1 MGLIENDND
10 GGYVLYD
17 NGENAIAK
25 PKEIDSKLPST
36 NGQFESGYQ
45 LHIEFDSV
53 NERDDSES
61 GVLPAWLNSKIT
73 IAETDDHTSDLAK
86 LLRSAGV
93 LEDTVS
99 ELVAGNEAAIEKV
112 VSGKARYEVESEEEN
127 LELMKAVSKS
137 ISDRVFRVGTKQNKN
152 GEYSKV
158 DDVYGAADRDPFS
171 SEEFEESEEESD
183 ESAEEGVLFDEGDEP
198 ETEDGDEFVEA

>member
-1 MGLIENDND
+1 MGLIENDNS
-10 GGYVLYD
+10 GGYILYD
-17 NGENAIAK
+17 NGDNAIVK
-25 PKEIDSKLPST
+25 PKEIDSKKPSK

-53 NERDDSES
+53 KERDHSEA

-93 LEDTVS
+93 LEETVS
-99 ELVAGNEAAIEKV
+99 ELVGGNEASVEKV
-112 VSGKARYEVESEEEN
+112 VSGSSRYEVESDEEN

-137 ISDRVFRVGTKQNKN
+137 ISGKVFRVGTKQNKN

-158 DDVYGAADRDPFS
+158 DDVYGVADSDPFDSDASDS
-171 SEEFEESEEESD
+171 SEEDGSD
-183 ESAEEGVLFDEGDEP
+183 EDGVLFDEGDEP